1 MNVIYNPRD
10 WFWIVAG
17 DASRVFSSAAGNFV
31 ALDDPA
37 FVAFSAKY
45 QPTNIASE
53 DELLGVLA
61 EQAPGLVVQTQKGL
75 IAYAN
80 RRQWALAVGGYRAT
94 IGGVQVDF
102 ATDPTSLGLISGKV
116 SRLQQ
121 PNAPE
126 SLNWQTGPASF
137 VTIAAAD
144 FIAVA
149 SNIADFVQSTF
160 DALNAVLIKIAAGQI
175 TTAAQVDAALVVA
188 N

>member
-1 MNVIYNPRD
+1 MNIFYNAAD
-10 WFWIVAG
+10 WYWIVAG
-17 DASRVFSSAAGNFV
+17 DASRVFSSKVGNYV
-31 ALDDPA
+31 SLDDAAYLA
-37 FVAFSAKY
+37 FAADY
-45 QPTNIASE
+45 QPTRIASE
-53 DELLGVLA
+53 DELLAVLA
-61 EQAPGLVVQTQKGL
+61 EQAPDVVVTTKAGL
-75 IAYAN
+75 ITYAN
-80 RRQWALAVGGYRAT
+80 KRQWALAVGGYRAT

-121 PNAPE
+121 PNAPT

-144 FIAVA
+144 FIAAA
-149 SNIADFVQSTF
+149 SSIADFVQSTF
-160 DALNAVLIKIAAGQI
+160 DALNAVLIKIVAGQI